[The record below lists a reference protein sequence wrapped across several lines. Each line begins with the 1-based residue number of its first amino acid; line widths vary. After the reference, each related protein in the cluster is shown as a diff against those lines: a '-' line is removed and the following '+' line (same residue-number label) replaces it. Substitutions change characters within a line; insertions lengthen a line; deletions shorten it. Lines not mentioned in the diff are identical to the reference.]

1 MEVQI
6 LGLILLLTLTREGS
20 LYKSDGG
27 DRRTFWGLKFVF
39 LVLNLKLLHSELWRY
54 LLGYWAEKYDRK

>member
-6 LGLILLLTLTREGS
+6 LALILLLTLTREGS
-20 LYKSDGG
+20 PYKSDGG
-27 DRRTFWGLKFVF
+27 DRRTFWGLKLVF

-54 LLGYWAEKYDRK
+54 LLGY